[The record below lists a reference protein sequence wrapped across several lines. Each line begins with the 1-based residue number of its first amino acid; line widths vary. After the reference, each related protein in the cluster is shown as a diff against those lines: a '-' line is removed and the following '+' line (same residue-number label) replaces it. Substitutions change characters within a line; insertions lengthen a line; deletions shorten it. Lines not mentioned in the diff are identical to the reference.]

1 MKSAVLVIDV
11 QQGLCEGEG
20 AAFDCPATI
29 DRINVVTRKA
39 KRVDAPV
46 IFIQH
51 ESSAG
56 YLEHGT
62 PAWNLAKRLE
72 VASNDLKVR
81 KTTPD
86 AFLRTNLEALLRNAG
101 VQQLVICGMH
111 SEFCVD
117 TTTRRAL
124 SLGFP
129 VVLVSDAHTSAGNE
143 SLSPPQVI
151 AHENATLANISS
163 FGPRAIPI
171 PSAEVEIGA

>member
-11 QQGLCEGEG
+11 QQGLCVGAG

-29 DRINVVTRKA
+29 DRINAVTRKA
-39 KRVDAPV
+39 RRVGAPV

-62 PAWNLAKRLE
+62 APWRLADGLE
-72 VASNDLKVR
+72 VGPNDLRVR

-86 AFLRTNLEALLRNAG
+86 AFLRTNLEDLLHRAG

-117 TTTRRAL
+117 TTSRRAL
-124 SLGFP
+124 ALGFP
-129 VVLVSDAHTSAGNE
+129 VVLVSDAHTSAGNDAI
-143 SLSPPQVI
+143 SPQQVI
-151 AHENATLANISS
+151 AHVNATLANISS
-163 FGPRAIPI
+163 FGPRAVPV
-171 PSAEVEIGA
+171 PSEEVQMDT